1 MSADGERMIL
11 FALQTLKSPA
21 AEYCSRVM
29 GLNPAL
35 DGNGLKA
42 SPCEQYSDT
51 SDAYVAKCIF
61 KGLKQTPSESIQNFT
76 EHFFSLADKACI
88 GEKI

>member
-1 MSADGERMIL
+1 MSADGERMNI
-11 FALQTLKSPA
+11 FALQPLKSPA
-21 AEYCSRVM
+21 AEHCSRVM

-35 DGNGLKA
+35 DWNGLKA
-42 SPCEQYSDT
+42 SPYEQYSDT

-76 EHFFSLADKACI
+76 EHFCFRSPTKHAS
-88 GEKI
+88 EKI